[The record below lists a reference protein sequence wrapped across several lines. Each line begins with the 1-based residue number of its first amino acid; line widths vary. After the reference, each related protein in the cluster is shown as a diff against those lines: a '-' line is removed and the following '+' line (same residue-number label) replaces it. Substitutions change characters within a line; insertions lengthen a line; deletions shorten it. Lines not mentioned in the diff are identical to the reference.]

1 MPPRKSGI
9 GPRRK
14 GHTKDNKRALLP
26 TICPTC
32 MHKTL
37 PPPPPIR
44 VPPARAASPRK
55 RPHAE
60 STSFDSD
67 SSEPEESQ
75 PMSGAESSEE
85 EEDIGAAASSTSTP
99 AVPTAI
105 LHGRRDAAHQALF
118 LRNPNG
124 RSRGWRENELLLCAL
139 NSALADP
146 SLVGLNPTGPWL
158 LRDPLPKTV
167 AAVSTLFGL
176 EDRGKYLRAL
186 HAEHRASAAGPSERV
201 VPTAR
206 KENDGR
212 VSKIANAINMTE
224 SMISKLDQLCVQAHS
239 EGRTVVVGALRKKMQ
254 AVHPGHTFTHGS
266 IKYALKHYL
275 DRAYGKVQRRKIK
288 SDAGRDDQARAFL
301 VEYSQ
306 RLKWE
311 AEGSVINCYTDETYS
326 HPNDGKACSWIK
338 QGERLNKAAGKGT
351 RLIVVS

>member
-1 MPPRKSGI
+1 
-9 GPRRK
+9 
-14 GHTKDNKRALLP
+14 
-26 TICPTC
+26 
-32 MHKTL
+32 
-37 PPPPPIR
+37 
-44 VPPARAASPRK
+44 
-55 RPHAE
+55 
-60 STSFDSD
+60 
-67 SSEPEESQ
+67 
-75 PMSGAESSEE
+75 
-85 EEDIGAAASSTSTP
+85 
-99 AVPTAI
+99 
-105 LHGRRDAAHQALF
+105 
-118 LRNPNG
+118 
-124 RSRGWRENELLLCAL
+124 
-139 NSALADP
+139 
-146 SLVGLNPTGPWL
+146 
-158 LRDPLPKTV
+158 
-167 AAVSTLFGL
+167 
-176 EDRGKYLRAL
+176 
-186 HAEHRASAAGPSERV
+186 
-201 VPTAR
+201 
-206 KENDGR
+206 